1 MVHHHF
7 FTTISENPK
16 FGLERNGRFEGT
28 DHSVVI
34 HLGLPRKLGM
44 NMPTCLAS
52 MEWWWYYQHWCLCSS
67 VFCVMFFLSTDYHVQ
82 IYILSCIH
90 SFSLFHIIRISLI
103 CSIVLSFAWCL
114 RFSLVL
120 NPKNQRTKS
129 RCGVIPPP
137 ASSIEFMGRQ
147 QIANEHF
154 LSLGPQQMMEKPVLL
169 QDSHFG
175 KSYCESFQPRQRTLG
190 CKICKARFTTFVIR
204 CLISMITIFQILV

>member
-1 MVHHHF
+1 
-7 FTTISENPK
+7 
-16 FGLERNGRFEGT
+16 
-28 DHSVVI
+28 
-34 HLGLPRKLGM
+34 
-44 NMPTCLAS
+44 MPTCLAS
-52 MEWWWYYQHWCLCSS
+52 MEWWLYYQHWCLCSS

-82 IYILSCIH
+82 TYILSLIIT
-90 SFSLFHIIRISLI
+90 FFQLVPYYKHIIDLFY
-103 CSIVLSFAWCL
+103 CFDFAWCL

-129 RCGVIPPP
+129 RCGIIPP

-190 CKICKARFTTFVIR
+190 CEICKGRFTTLVIR
-204 CLISMITIFQILV
+204 CLISMITIFQILVFFHNMSIDSIDI